1 MKLTNIHNDR
11 AEKIIVEGENKSFTV
26 FSLDGQVY
34 TIYHRI
40 YKGEYYDVLEMITKS
55 NDVEITTFY
64 LLDPDEVKELLKNLK

>member
-26 FSLDGQVY
+26 FSLDSQVY

-55 NDVEITTFY
+55 DDVEITTFY
-64 LLDPDEVKELLKNLK
+64 LLDPNEVKELFKNLK